1 MLADV
6 HQPQFN
12 IWAWQKAHLN
22 PVFDITR
29 VLAEVKDRLTS
40 FASIRITMVAAIWDR
55 SMCLFL
61 LMQLKLLSPVF
72 VVSVSRN
79 HNPVSLAIALD
90 MTNCTQIL
98 CESGSMCLSLLI
110 QLKQYPWSFDAPM
123 CRKCFQLSSTFYIN
137 SCRGAG
143 QALLVALTLIVNL
156 ETRVDF

>member
-40 FASIRITMVAAIWDR
+40 YASIRITMVAAIWDR

-61 LMQLKLLSPVF
+61 LMQLKLYP
-72 VVSVSRN
+72 
-79 HNPVSLAIALD
+79 
-90 MTNCTQIL
+90 Q
-98 CESGSMCLSLLI
+98 SLLCR
-110 QLKQYPWSFDAPM
+110 YPE
-123 CRKCFQLSSTFYIN
+123 II
-137 SCRGAG
+137 
-143 QALLVALTLIVNL
+143 TLFL
-156 ETRVDF
+156 